1 MSEQGLVKPASLR
14 QMAYIR
20 RLCTELGE
28 CEIEVS
34 EGISS
39 SDASR
44 IISELIAKAGKS
56 GATNSRIK
64 VDKLLKR
71 FKGNTRL
78 VKGRI
83 R

>member
-1 MSEQGLVKPASLR
+1 MADTVAFYDEQEF
-14 QMAYIR
+14 M
-20 RLCTELGE
+20 C
-28 CEIEVS
+28 
-34 EGISS
+34 
-39 SDASR
+39 SDYS
-44 IISELIAKAGKS
+44 
-56 GATNSRIK
+56 TNSRIK